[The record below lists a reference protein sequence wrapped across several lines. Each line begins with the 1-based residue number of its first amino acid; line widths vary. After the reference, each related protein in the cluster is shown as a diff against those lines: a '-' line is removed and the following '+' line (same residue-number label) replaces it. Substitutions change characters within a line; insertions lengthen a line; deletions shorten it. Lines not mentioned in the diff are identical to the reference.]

1 MFFLVTGA
9 SGVGKSTVRHLI
21 EDDLAPEVIP
31 AELVEIAGPPQ
42 WTLAWRHQA
51 IEAVV
56 QRALEEQGAGR
67 HFLLCGDPVPPGE
80 LYAAPS
86 APQLDDI
93 RICLLDASEDAQRR
107 RLTERGDDPSLVPH
121 HVAFAQ
127 WMREHVAD
135 PRSRPNVVISGGWEQ
150 MRWERWLEDP
160 DLRWEAEVI
169 DTSELS
175 PEEVA
180 ALVLSWIGGQLA

>member
-1 MFFLVTGA
+1 
-9 SGVGKSTVRHLI
+9 
-21 EDDLAPEVIP
+21 
-31 AELVEIAGPPQ
+31 
-42 WTLAWRHQA
+42 
-51 IEAVV
+51 
-56 QRALEEQGAGR
+56 
-67 HFLLCGDPVPPGE
+67 
-80 LYAAPS
+80 
-86 APQLDDI
+86 
-93 RICLLDASEDAQRR
+93 
-107 RLTERGDDPSLVPH
+107 
-121 HVAFAQ
+121 
-127 WMREHVAD
+127 MREHVAD